1 MQFYLLYACVY
12 IVGQMIEKSLVNN
25 HSLFYIIKNKKMKK
39 ARMCEPVF
47 YIFILE
53 DVWGL
58 FAVGVGVEATA
69 CLNAKFLGT
78 DELSK
83 QWGWTIFAIGS
94 LFVEDFHNG

>member
-47 YIFILE
+47 
-53 DVWGL
+53 
-58 FAVGVGVEATA
+58 T
-69 CLNAKFLGT
+69 
-78 DELSK
+78 
-83 QWGWTIFAIGS
+83 S
-94 LFVEDFHNG
+94 LY